1 MAKEE
6 ATEPLQDMDDISSD
20 EMIVRKK
27 KAPEKKTGV
36 TVASVLKTVADALV
50 ALRAKRPL
58 VHCLSGHVAAH
69 FSANALLALGGSS
82 AMVED
87 MSEVPPFVKLAD
99 SLLINTGTVTK
110 VQTEAMRA
118 AVSHANM
125 NGKPWLLD
133 PVAVGVLPLRTF
145 IAKELMRRFPAMIRG
160 NASEILFLAGN
171 ETSMCRG
178 VESTA
183 SSDETIVQAARL
195 AGVTRAT
202 VLVTGETDYVA
213 SEGAPVVAISNG
225 SPMMTRVAGIGTAQ
239 GAFGAAFLG
248 TLGSKARWEAALATA
263 LVTAIAG
270 EIAAA
275 KTSAPGSYQIAFLD
289 ALAAIK
295 PDDIIKRGHVKLIER
310 AS

>member
-1 MAKEE
+1 
-6 ATEPLQDMDDISSD
+6 
-20 EMIVRKK
+20 
-27 KAPEKKTGV
+27 
-36 TVASVLKTVADALV
+36 
-50 ALRAKRPL
+50 
-58 VHCLSGHVAAH
+58 
-69 FSANALLALGGSS
+69 
-82 AMVED
+82 
-87 MSEVPPFVKLAD
+87 
-99 SLLINTGTVTK
+99 
-110 VQTEAMRA
+110 
-118 AVSHANM
+118 
-125 NGKPWLLD
+125 
-133 PVAVGVLPLRTF
+133 
-145 IAKELMRRFPAMIRG
+145 MRRFPAIIRG

-183 SSDETIVQAARL
+183 SSDETIVQATRL
-195 AGVTRAT
+195 AGVTRAA

-213 SEGAPVVAISNG
+213 AEGAPVVAISNG
-225 SPMMTRVAGIGTAQ
+225 SPMMSRVAGIGTAQ

-270 EIAAA
+270 ELAAA

-295 PDDIIKRGHVKLIER
+295 PDDIVKRGHVKLIEQ

>member
-1 MAKEE
+1 MVK
-6 ATEPLQDMDDISSD
+6 EPLQDMDDISSD

-27 KAPEKKTGV
+27 KVQEKKVGV
-36 TVASVLKTVADALV
+36 TAASVLRTAADALD

-69 FSANALLALGGSS
+69 FSTNALLALGGSS

-99 SLLINTGTVTK
+99 SLLVNTGTVTK
-110 VQTEAMRA
+110 TQTEAMRA

-125 NGKPWLLD
+125 NGKPWALD
-133 PVAVGVLPLRTF
+133 PVAVGVLPLRTY

-171 ETSMCRG
+171 ETSVCHG

-183 SSDETIVQAARL
+183 SSDETVVQAARL
-195 AGVTRAT
+195 ASVTRAA
-202 VLVTGETDYVA
+202 VLVSGATDYVA
-213 SEGAPVVAISNG
+213 GEGAPVVAVSNG
-225 SPMMTRVAGIGTAQ
+225 APMMSRVAGIGTAQ
-239 GAFGAAFLG
+239 GVLGAAFLG
-248 TLGSKARWEAALATA
+248 TLGSKARWEATLATA

-270 EIAAA
+270 EFAAA

-295 PDDIIKRGHVKLIER
+295 PDDVVKRGRVKLIDR

>member
-1 MAKEE
+1 MAKEQ
-6 ATEPLQDMDDISSD
+6 LQDMDDISSD

-36 TVASVLKTVADALV
+36 TAASVLRTAADALD

-58 VHCLSGHVAAH
+58 VHCLSEHVAAH
-69 FSANALLALGGSS
+69 FTANALLALGGSS
-82 AMVED
+82 AVVED
-87 MSEVPPFVKLAD
+87 MSEVPQFVKLAD
-99 SLLINTGTVTK
+99 SLLVNTGTVTK
-110 VQTEAMRA
+110 AQTEVMRA

-125 NGKPWLLD
+125 NGKPWVLD
-133 PVAVGVLPLRTF
+133 PVAVGILPLRTF
-145 IAKELMRRFPAMIRG
+145 IAKELLRRFPAMIRG

-178 VESTA
+178 MESTA
-183 SSDETIVQAARL
+183 SSDETIVQATRL
-195 AGVTRAT
+195 AGVTRAA

-213 SEGAPVVAISNG
+213 GEGAPVVAISNG
-225 SPMMTRVAGIGTAQ
+225 SPMMSRVAGVGTAQ
-239 GAFGAAFLG
+239 GVFGAAFLG
-248 TLGSKARWEAALATA
+248 TLGSKARWEATLATA
-263 LVTAIAG
+263 LVTAVAG

-295 PDDIIKRGHVKLIER
+295 PDDIVKRGHVKLIER